1 MQFDSNIKNVVNRLV
16 QAYGQKTV
24 KSMCDQIGISV
35 SVVANRIQRNTFPYD
50 LIVKCVLE
58 TGADLKWLCTGEG
71 EPNIDGIK
79 TEKKSIELSSEAL
92 EKLERIAALKNS
104 GAITDDEYQLL
115 KASIF
120 NK

>member
-24 KSMCDQIGISV
+24 KSMCDQIGVSV

-58 TGADLKWLCTGEG
+58 TGADLKWLCTGQG
-71 EPNIDGIK
+71 DSGINDDNA
-79 TEKKSIELSSEAL
+79 KSMSISISSEAL
-92 EKLERIAALKNS
+92 EKLERIAALKKD
-104 GAITDDEYQLL
+104 GAITDDEYSLL
-115 KASIF
+115 KNSIF
-120 NK
+120 SK